1 MPQQEE
7 EELQGTGKELNFFG
21 HAPGKLCRQASED
34 RRRRMHLI
42 EMISG
47 SHIHSLPP
55 VRLDSNPSQV
65 AANWFASLVSS
76 RLVSAQIDDK
86 NFLRN
91 STKLYPKMLLNV
103 ATLGLNSAFEMLK
116 PIISYGCAG
125 ACRAWQLRPSLPHSV
140 APLSSSYVGACCQA
154 SR

>member
-7 EELQGTGKELNFFG
+7 EEVQGTGKVELNFFG

-55 VRLDSNPSQV
+55 VRTDSNPNQV
-65 AANWFASLVSS
+65 AAN
-76 RLVSAQIDDK
+76 
-86 NFLRN
+86 
-91 STKLYPKMLLNV
+91 
-103 ATLGLNSAFEMLK
+103 
-116 PIISYGCAG
+116 
-125 ACRAWQLRPSLPHSV
+125 
-140 APLSSSYVGACCQA
+140 
-154 SR
+154 